1 MADAAA
7 ATETP
12 DVLIAGL
19 GPAGSCAAA
28 ALLAQNP
35 NLTVVA
41 LERKQVP
48 GAPVQCAEFVPAML
62 EHEVE
67 RLSGVAAQGIDHM
80 CTQVEGQAA
89 DVMPNFMGRIID
101 REAFDRMLAQRAAGL
116 GADCRYGVHISSVE
130 PNGEVVCGDGARFR
144 PRVLI
149 GADGPRSRAGRA
161 IGSINEDLVETRQIT
176 VPLLRPHE
184 ATDIFLRADIVGGY
198 GWLFPKGG
206 KANLGLGVVPE
217 KKKYLKPLLDDLHK
231 RLMAE
236 GRVGPEVLG
245 HTGGAIPV
253 GGRLPSVGTL
263 AEVPVLLA
271 GDAAGLTNPVTGAG
285 IAAAVQSGG
294 LAGRAAAAWLAGD
307 KEALEDYEDDLGD
320 LFDSSLDR
328 AVARR
333 RELLALYAEGNQ
345 PGPAALRRGWIAY
358 DQYWAA

>member
-1 MADAAA
+1 MAEALPPA
-7 ATETP
+7 ETP

-28 ALLAQNP
+28 ALLTANP
-35 NLTVVA
+35 DLKVIA

-67 RLSGVAAQGIDHM
+67 RLSGVAAQSIDHM
-80 CTQVEGQAA
+80 CTQVEGEAA

-101 REAFDRMLAQRAAGL
+101 REAFDRMLAVRAAEL
-116 GADCRYGVHISSVE
+116 GADCCYGLPISAVGES
-130 PNGEVVCGDGARFR
+130 GEVVCSDGARFR

-149 GADGPRSRAGRA
+149 GADGPRSRVGSA
-161 IGSINEDLVETRQIT
+161 IGSINRQLVETRQIT

-198 GWLFPKGG
+198 GWLFPKGD

-217 KKKYLKPLLDDLHK
+217 KKKYLKALLDDLHK
-231 RLMAE
+231 RLIAE
-236 GRVGPEVLG
+236 GRVGPEVQG

-253 GGRLPSVGTL
+253 GGRLSSVGVL
-263 AEVPVLLA
+263 ADVPVLLA

-307 KEALEDYEDDLGD
+307 GDALEDYEDDLSD

-333 RELLALYAEGNQ
+333 KELLALYTEGNQ

-358 DQYWAA
+358 DDYWAA